1 MTEEHEDKARARSMS
16 RFLLAVFAVVGVL
29 DLGYGIV
36 RSDTMSVIAGPAMV
50 AIALYIWRKDR
61 GAL

>member
-1 MTEEHEDKARARSMS
+1 MIDQHEDKGRTRFMS
-16 RFLLAVFAVVGVL
+16 RFLPAVFAVVGIL
-29 DLGYGIV
+29 DLVYGIV
-36 RSDTMSVIAGPAMV
+36 RSDTVSIIAGPAMV

>member
-1 MTEEHEDKARARSMS
+1 MIEEHEDKGRTRSMS
-16 RFLLAVFAVVGVL
+16 RFLPAVFAVVGVL
-29 DLGYGIV
+29 DLIYGIV
-36 RSDTMSVIAGPAMV
+36 RSDTVSIIAGPAMV

>member
-1 MTEEHEDKARARSMS
+1 MS

-29 DLGYGIV
+29 DLVYGIV
-36 RSDTMSVIAGPAMV
+36 RSDTVSVIAGPAMV

>member
-1 MTEEHEDKARARSMS
+1 MS
-16 RFLLAVFAVVGVL
+16 RFLPAVFAVVGIM
-29 DLGYGIV
+29 DLVYGIV
-36 RSDTMSVIAGPAMV
+36 RSDTVSIIAGPAMV